1 MADLEAVLAD
11 VSYLMAM
18 EKSKC
23 TPAARASKKIVL
35 PDPSVRSVMHKYL
48 EKKNE
53 VNFDKIFHQTLGYQL
68 FKDFCENLSE
78 VPVPQLRFYEEV
90 SEMAFPRKVVPFP
103 SFINKRFWPGG
114 V

>member
-35 PDPSVRSVMHKYL
+35 PDPSVRSVMHKYM

-53 VNFDKIFHQTLGYQL
+53 VNFDKIFNQVLDL
-68 FKDFCENLSE
+68 MNLIGDRGQYS
-78 VPVPQLRFYEEV
+78 
-90 SEMAFPRKVVPFP
+90 SAD
-103 SFINKRFWPGG
+103 SNKHLI
-114 V
+114 